1 MTGLKPSEL
10 QSRLLCVLEE
20 LEHQQNVGN
29 TYSEKFLS
37 YADEMS
43 QIREFID
50 VAGEYGLAYEYLVGA
65 IELHPFVLSGKA
77 AIALLE
83 LGLTFGFKTEQAEDR
98 VFDRRDLKPT

>member
-1 MTGLKPSEL
+1 MTGLNPSEL
-10 QSRLLCVLEE
+10 QRRLLCVLQE
-20 LEHQQNVGN
+20 LEHQRNVAS

-83 LGLTFGFKTEQAEDR
+83 LGLIFGFKTDGKEDKL
-98 VFDRRDLKPT
+98 FDRRNPG